1 MNWGWKMGL
10 VYLSFVGVM
19 ISFVMRARNEKIDLV
34 SSDYYEQELA
44 FSERMAA
51 VSRGNA
57 LELKPSLSLLD
68 DQIVVQYPQTWNS
81 AASGK
86 IRFYCPNNAK
96 SDSEFPMSFNSGNPQ
111 IIDKSLLNSGP
122 YEVYFEWT
130 EAGEKY
136 FVQQKIK
143 I

>member
-10 VYLSFVGVM
+10 VYVGFVSVM

-44 FSERMAA
+44 FSERMDA
-51 VSRGNA
+51 VRRANA
-57 LELKPSLSLLD
+57 LEFKPSVSVVEDNL
-68 DQIVVQYPQTWNS
+68 VVQYPEKWNS
-81 AASGK
+81 ASSGK
-86 IRFYCPNNAK
+86 IRFYCPNDAK
-96 SDSEFPMSFNSGNPQ
+96 SDIQFPILYDAVNPQ
-111 IIDKSLLNSGP
+111 FIQKSLLKPGP

-130 EAGEKY
+130 ESGQNY

>member
-10 VYLSFVGVM
+10 VYVGFVSVM

-44 FSERMAA
+44 FSERMEA
-51 VSRGNA
+51 VSRANA
-57 LELKPSLSLLD
+57 LEFKPSISIIEDNL
-68 DQIVVQYPQTWNS
+68 VVQYPANWNS

-86 IRFYCPNNAK
+86 IRFYCPNDAK
-96 SDSEFPMSFNSGNPQ
+96 SDVEFPMQFSTSNPQ
-111 IIDKSLLNSGP
+111 LIQKSLIKSGP
-122 YEVYFEWT
+122 YEVYFEWS
-130 EAGEKY
+130 ESGQNY

>member
-10 VYLSFVGVM
+10 VYVGFVSIM

-44 FSERMAA
+44 FSDRMAA
-51 VSRGNA
+51 VSRANS
-57 LELKPSLSLLD
+57 LEFKPSLSLLND
-68 DQIVVQYPQTWNS
+68 NILVEYPQTWNS
-81 AASGK
+81 TSSGK

-96 SDSEFPMSFNSGNPQ
+96 SDIEFPMTFNTANPQ
-111 IIDKSLLNSGP
+111 VIQKSLLVPGP

-130 EAGEKY
+130 ESGENY